1 MHSLDVLQ
9 AATNDSWD
17 RVLMLLLLNRLLQL
31 QPLLVQYRCV

>member
-1 MHSLDVLQ
+1 MHSLDVLH

-31 QPLLVQYRCV
+31 QPLLVQYIRV